1 MKRVF
6 VDTSGFFALVV
17 RDDQNHERAHE
28 LFMRA
33 QQERWRLLTTNAVVF
48 ETHALLLHRARPGRE
63 IALAFLDTIGTDR
76 YQVVRVQ
83 RADEQKAVAIIRSH
97 RDKTYS
103 LCDALSFAVM
113 ERLRIRDAIAFDRDF
128 RIYGRFAIL

>member
-1 MKRVF
+1 VKRVF
-6 VDTSGFFALVV
+6 VDTSGFYALIV
-17 RDDQNHERAHE
+17 RDDENHARAHE
-28 LFMRA
+28 VFQRA
-33 QQERWRLLTTNAVVF
+33 HLEAWSLLTTNAVVF

-63 IALAFLDTIGTDR
+63 IALAFLDTVGTDQ

-83 RADEQKAVAIIRSH
+83 RADEQNAIAIIRSH

-113 ERLRIRDAIAFDRDF
+113 ERLHVESAIAFDRDF
-128 RIYGRFAIL
+128 RVYGRFSIL